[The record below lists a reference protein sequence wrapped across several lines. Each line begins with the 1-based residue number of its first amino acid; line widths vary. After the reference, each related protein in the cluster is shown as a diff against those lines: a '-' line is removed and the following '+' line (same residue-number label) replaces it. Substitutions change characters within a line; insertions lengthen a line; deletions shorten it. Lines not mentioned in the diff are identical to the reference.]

1 MDMKAFRAKVRDVRD
16 ALKDKWPWLM
26 SIENLEKGSTAGA
39 ITQADQDT
47 AARCLVEGT
56 HRLATEDEVVAH
68 QTVEAAARKEAE
80 DKANATKLF
89 VEGVGNLFRPGQ
101 EPDPAKTAKGKAKE

>member
-1 MDMKAFRAKVRDVRD
+1 MDMKSFRAKVRETRD
-16 ALKDKWPWLM
+16 TLKDKWPWLV
-26 SIENLEKGSTAGA
+26 SVENLEKGSTAGA

-56 HRLATEDEVVAH
+56 HRLATAEEIEAH
-68 QTVEAAARKEAE
+68 QTAEAAARKEAE

-89 VEGVGNLFRPGQ
+89 VEGVGGLFRQPEA
-101 EPDPAKTAKGKAKE
+101 EPVKAKGKAKE